1 MKKRL
6 IVWTFGLLVITVA
19 LQVSLIRA
27 AAKSESL
34 QEILVASR
42 LFEPGE
48 SLTLDA
54 LVIVR
59 ISESSVMPWMLKA
72 SEVSFPVFA
81 SRQIEQ
87 GEILTQD
94 SLGAASSNLTAQVA
108 LKIEPQDAVAFQ
120 LSVGERIEL
129 MAIHGKDQAAH
140 FKGLTISQILGQDLM
155 PAGLSQTQPA
165 YLILKGEKKEILALC
180 RIKSTHTFQV
190 IK

>member
-140 FKGLTISQILGQDLM
+140 FKALTISQILGQDLM